1 MAKISFNGLDELEKK
16 LVENV
21 KMEEVKKGVRDNG
34 LTLQGNVVK
43 NAGEA
48 TFNKGYFTGNL
59 KQDVAG
65 HGLKLSGDGL
75 TAKVG
80 TSVEYGPY
88 LEYGT
93 RYMDAEPFL
102 KDPFEQAKKEFKAD
116 IDKLAK

>member
-1 MAKISFNGLDELEKK
+1 MAKISFKGLDKLEKK
-16 LVENV
+16 LIQNA
-21 KMEEVKKGVRDNG
+21 KMEEAKKVVRDNG

-65 HGLKLSGDGL
+65 HGLKLSDGGL

-80 TSVEYGPY
+80 TSVEYATY
-88 LEYGT
+88 LEHGT
-93 RYMDAEPFL
+93 RFMEAEPFL
-102 KDPFEQAKKEFKAD
+102 KAPFDQAKNGFKAD

>member
-1 MAKISFNGLDELEKK
+1 MAKISFKGLDKLEKK
-16 LVENV
+16 LIENV
-21 KMEEVKKGVRDNG
+21 KMEEVKKVVRDNG

-65 HGLKLSGDGL
+65 HGLKLSDGGL

-80 TSVEYGPY
+80 TSAEYGAH

-93 RYMDAEPFL
+93 RYMEAEPFL

>member
-1 MAKISFNGLDELEKK
+1 MAKISFKGLDKLEKK
-16 LVENV
+16 LIENA
-21 KMEEVKKGVRDNG
+21 KMEEVKKVVKSSG

-80 TSVEYGPY
+80 TSVEYGTH

-93 RYMDAEPFL
+93 RYMEAEPFL
-102 KDPFEQAKKEFKAD
+102 KDPFEQAEKEFKAD
-116 IDKLAK
+116 IDKLTK

>member
-1 MAKISFNGLDELEKK
+1 MRIQFYPSEKLEKK
-16 LVENV
+16 LIENV
-21 KMEEVKKGVRDNG
+21 KMEEAKKVVRDNG

-65 HGLKLSGDGL
+65 HGLKLSDGSL
-75 TAKVG
+75 TATVG
-80 TSVEYGPY
+80 TSVEYGTH

-93 RYMDAEPFL
+93 RFMEAEPFL

>member
-1 MAKISFNGLDELEKK
+1 MVKISFKGLDKLEKK
-16 LVENV
+16 LIQNA
-21 KMEEVKKGVRDNG
+21 KMEDVKKVVRDNG

-43 NAGEA
+43 NAGET

-65 HGLKLSGDGL
+65 HGLKLSDGGL

-80 TSVEYGPY
+80 TSTEYGAH

-93 RYMDAEPFL
+93 RYMEAEPFL
-102 KDPFEQAKKEFKAD
+102 KDPFEQTKNEFKAD
-116 IDKLAK
+116 IDKLTK

>member
-1 MAKISFNGLDELEKK
+1 MAKISFKGLDKLEKK
-16 LVENV
+16 LIENV
-21 KMEEVKKGVRDNG
+21 KMEEAKKVVRDNG

-43 NAGEA
+43 NAGEI

-65 HGLKLSGDGL
+65 NGFKLSDGGL

-80 TSVEYGPY
+80 SSVEYAPY

-93 RYMDAEPFL
+93 RFMEAEPFL
-102 KDPFEQAKKEFKAD
+102 KSPFEQAEKKFKAD

>member
-1 MAKISFNGLDELEKK
+1 MAKISFKGLDKLEKK
-16 LVENV
+16 LIENV
-21 KMEEVKKGVRDNG
+21 KMEEVKKVVRDNG

-59 KQDVAG
+59 KQDVADSG
-65 HGLKLSGDGL
+65 FKLSDDGL

-80 TSVEYGPY
+80 TSTEYGAH

-93 RYMDAEPFL
+93 RYMEAEPFL
-102 KDPFEQAKKEFKAD
+102 KDPFEQTKKEFKAD
-116 IDKLAK
+116 IDKLTK

>member
-1 MAKISFNGLDELEKK
+1 MAKISFKGFDKLEKK
-16 LVENV
+16 LIENV
-21 KMEEVKKGVRDNG
+21 KMEEVKKVVKSSG

-43 NAGEA
+43 NAGEI

-80 TSVEYGPY
+80 TSVEYGY
-88 LEYGT
+88 WLEHGT
-93 RYMDAEPFL
+93 RYMEAEPFL
-102 KDPFEQAKKEFKAD
+102 KDPFEQAEKEFKAD
-116 IDKLAK
+116 IDKLTK

>member
-1 MAKISFNGLDELEKK
+1 MAKISFKGLDKLEKK
-16 LVENV
+16 LIQNA
-21 KMEEVKKGVRDNG
+21 KMEDVKKVVKDNG

-48 TFNKGYFTGNL
+48 TFNKGFFTGNL

-80 TSVEYGPY
+80 TSVEYGPH

-93 RYMDAEPFL
+93 RYMDEEPFL
-102 KDPFEQAKKEFKAD
+102 KAPFEQIKKEFKAD

>member
-1 MAKISFNGLDELEKK
+1 MAEISFNGLDKLEKK
-16 LVENV
+16 LIENA
-21 KMEEVKKGVRDNG
+21 KMEEVKKVVRDNG

-48 TFNKGYFTGNL
+48 TFYKGFFTGNL

-80 TSVEYGPY
+80 TSVEYGLH
-88 LEYGT
+88 LEHGT
-93 RYMDAEPFL
+93 RYMEAEPFL
-102 KDPFEQAKKEFKAD
+102 KDPFELAEKEFKAD

>member
-1 MAKISFNGLDELEKK
+1 M
-16 LVENV
+16 
-21 KMEEVKKGVRDNG
+21 
-34 LTLQGNVVK
+34 QGKVVK

-80 TSVEYGPY
+80 TSAEYGTH

-102 KDPFEQAKKEFKAD
+102 KDPFELAKKEFKAD
-116 IDKLAK
+116 IDKLTK

>member
-1 MAKISFNGLDELEKK
+1 MAKISFKGLDKLEKK
-16 LVENV
+16 LIQNAKMDDAKKVV
-21 KMEEVKKGVRDNG
+21 KDNG

-80 TSVEYGPY
+80 TSVEYGTH

-93 RYMDAEPFL
+93 RYMEAEPFL
-102 KDPFEQAKKEFKAD
+102 KDPFEQAEKEFKAD
-116 IDKLAK
+116 IDKLTK

>member
-1 MAKISFNGLDELEKK
+1 MAKISFKGLDKLEKK
-16 LVENV
+16 LIQNA
-21 KMEEVKKGVRDNG
+21 KMEDVKKVVKDNG

-48 TFNKGYFTGNL
+48 TFNKGFFTGNL

-65 HGLKLSGDGL
+65 NGFKLSNGGL

-80 TSVEYGPY
+80 TSVEYGPH

-93 RYMDAEPFL
+93 RYMEAEPFL
-102 KDPFEQAKKEFKAD
+102 KAPFEQIKNEFKAN

>member
-1 MAKISFNGLDELEKK
+1 MAKISFKGLDKLEKK
-16 LVENV
+16 LIENA
-21 KMEEVKKGVRDNG
+21 KMEEVKKVVRSSG

-80 TSVEYGPY
+80 TSVEYGTH

-93 RYMDAEPFL
+93 RYMEAEPFL
-102 KDPFEQAKKEFKAD
+102 KDPFEQAEKEFKAD
-116 IDKLAK
+116 IDKLTK

>member
-1 MAKISFNGLDELEKK
+1 MAKISFKGLDKLEKK
-16 LVENV
+16 LIENA
-21 KMEEVKKGVRDNG
+21 KMEEVKKVVKDNG

-43 NAGEA
+43 NAGEI

-80 TSVEYGPY
+80 TSVEYGTH

-93 RYMDAEPFL
+93 RYMEAEPFL
-102 KDPFEQAKKEFKAD
+102 KDPFEQAEKEFKAD
-116 IDKLAK
+116 IDKLTK

>member
-1 MAKISFNGLDELEKK
+1 MAKISFKGLDKLEKK
-16 LVENV
+16 LIENV
-21 KMEEVKKGVRDNG
+21 KMEEVKKVVRDNG

-65 HGLKLSGDGL
+65 NGFKLSNGGL

-80 TSVEYGPY
+80 TSVEYGAH

-93 RYMDAEPFL
+93 RYMEAEPFL
-102 KDPFEQAKKEFKAD
+102 KYPFEQIKTTFKSD
-116 IDKLAK
+116 IDKLMK

>member
-1 MAKISFNGLDELEKK
+1 MAKISFKGLDKLEKK
-16 LVENV
+16 LIENA
-21 KMEEVKKGVRDNG
+21 KMEEVKKVVRDNG

-43 NAGEA
+43 NAGEI

-80 TSVEYGPY
+80 TSVEYGY
-88 LEYGT
+88 WLEHGT
-93 RYMDAEPFL
+93 RYMKAEPFL
-102 KDPFEQAKKEFKAD
+102 KDPFEQAEKEFKAD
-116 IDKLAK
+116 IDKLKK

>member
-1 MAKISFNGLDELEKK
+1 MAKISFKGLDKLEKK
-16 LVENV
+16 LIENV
-21 KMEEVKKGVRDNG
+21 KMEEVKKVVKDNG

-43 NAGEA
+43 NAGEI

-80 TSVEYGPY
+80 TSVEYGY
-88 LEYGT
+88 WLEHGT
-93 RYMDAEPFL
+93 RYMEAEPFL
-102 KDPFEQAKKEFKAD
+102 KDPFELAKNEFKAG

>member
-1 MAKISFNGLDELEKK
+1 MAKISFKGLDKLEKK
-16 LVENV
+16 LIENA
-21 KMEEVKKGVRDNG
+21 KMEEVKKVVKDNG

-43 NAGEA
+43 NAGET

-59 KQDVAG
+59 KQDIADNG
-65 HGLKLSGDGL
+65 FKLSDGGL

-80 TSVEYGPY
+80 TSTEYGAH

-93 RYMDAEPFL
+93 RFMEAEPFL
-102 KDPFEQAKKEFKAD
+102 KDPFEQTKKEFKAD

>member
-1 MAKISFNGLDELEKK
+1 MAKISFKGLDKLEKK
-16 LVENV
+16 LIENA
-21 KMEEVKKGVRDNG
+21 KMEEVKKVVKSSG

-80 TSVEYGPY
+80 TSVEYGTH

-93 RYMDAEPFL
+93 RYMEAEPFL
-102 KDPFEQAKKEFKAD
+102 KDPFEQAEKEFKAV
-116 IDKLAK
+116 IDKLTK

>member
-1 MAKISFNGLDELEKK
+1 MAKISFKGLDKLEKK
-16 LVENV
+16 LIENA
-21 KMEEVKKGVRDNG
+21 KMEEMKKVVKSSGF
-34 LTLQGNVVK
+34 TLQGNVVK

-80 TSVEYGPY
+80 TSVEYGY
-88 LEYGT
+88 WLEHGT
-93 RYMDAEPFL
+93 RYMEAEPFL
-102 KDPFEQAKKEFKAD
+102 KDPFEQAEKEFKAD
-116 IDKLAK
+116 IDKLTK

>member
-1 MAKISFNGLDELEKK
+1 MAKISFKGLDKLEKK
-16 LVENV
+16 LIENV
-21 KMEEVKKGVRDNG
+21 KMEEAKKVVRDNG

-43 NAGEA
+43 NAGEI

-65 HGLKLSGDGL
+65 NGFKLSDGGL

-80 TSVEYGPY
+80 SSVEYAPY

-93 RYMDAEPFL
+93 RFMEAEPFL
-102 KDPFEQAKKEFKAD
+102 KSPFEQAKNGFKAD
-116 IDKLAK
+116 IEKLTK